1 MHQGKPYGLHVIGG
15 KLTDHDEA
23 FVSVTAKRFS
33 NLKDLS
39 SIDSSRMVYDLPD
52 GGYVVIQ
59 DMGGNFRVIAH
70 KTSEIAF
77 TIDGM
82 ATDYIP
88 MMYSGVI
95 LNSTPFETD
104 GVPIRLT
111 ETARRRLID
120 YDTNKEKPNK
130 EIVLHRFR
138 IEYDDKFKYFE
149 PVYKGI
155 RTFTQYHKLRATW
168 YSGAMSEVVQIIG
181 GYGRQDAD
189 DLPDKPL
196 ERKRFNLPARVNKS
210 VRAYIAN
217 QRLPAYTGLPEFEGK
232 YKYEYRHALSNAVS
246 FDDAGKPWLLQINPR
261 GIHAMP
267 LPLIPATTAPAFNE
281 YMNKVGD
288 DEILHVLDR
297 FGGLPSG
304 ELFPTGD
311 DFQAWY
317 RAGVIIK
324 ICDTGEFYKHNAFY
338 EACGWSFNSKGN
350 EGFNTGWSYDDK
362 KLKQAYSFKLRLR
375 LGAALNKG
383 WVNNA
388 INVKED
394 ISRSI
399 NDYIASLFSQIN
411 ANDHRARAI
420 RYKIMRSTA
429 DELLHHSKLKSNIDY
444 WENLIAEPIA
454 THNGSMTQVSS
465 GPMYWG
471 NKDPSSFGA
480 LKFPEFT
487 GRGCESFDMSM
498 PDYSGGPV
506 KSDTV
511 VFGCY
516 VNNQLTVVKYFND
529 SRLFTRSVDSNF
541 EDSMIIGQ
549 WEETETTGQ
558 TGLMGYLYTSVFDDR
573 QEVSD
578 SVTFTK
584 ITGQDLGYG
593 QPAYKT
599 QPLFMMWGNIYRV
612 RYYSY
617 RVQKT
622 VTTGDSVI
630 TAVCIPNL
638 TRDCMLYA
646 YNKSNKSK
654 SYSDNLEKKG
664 ITDPT
669 GYPMWTYD
677 PIFHY
682 IGEQG
687 RGYPIP
693 TIGEYI
699 YANYDSKRDYK
710 PTRDSWFSDSGNWLG
725 VSEGSFLDV
734 SAKVSEYTYRYSNT
748 SKPIGGVI
756 VGGESPQIDSYSTY
770 ESSANENKG
779 MVGISIHVR
788 GSTVIKNNND
798 ESFYYGFSPIL
809 TEGEPYYFQ
818 RDATWITFGQQ
829 RYASASEL
837 KENGLRSYWGSTK
850 LADHKSAHCFI
861 GVINE

>member
-1 MHQGKPYGLHVIGG
+1 MHQGRPYGLHVIGG
-15 KLTDHDEA
+15 KLTDRDEA

-246 FDDAGKPWLLQINPR
+246 FDDAGKPWLLQIDPR

-267 LPLIPATTAPAFNE
+267 LPLIPATTAPAFRE
-281 YMNKVGD
+281 YMADVDD

-324 ICDTGEFYKHNAFY
+324 VCDTSEFYKHYPFY
-338 EACGWSFNSKGN
+338 LASGWSFNSKGT
-350 EGFNTGWSYDDK
+350 EGFNTCWSGGGESMRY
-362 KLKQAYSFKLRLR
+362 AHGFKLRLR
-375 LGAALNKG
+375 LGAATDNG
-383 WVNNA
+383 WVLNA
-388 INVKED
+388 KD
-394 ISRSI
+394 I
-399 NDYIASLFSQIN
+399 NDRQDAAILNRYIANLFKQLSGN
-411 ANDHRARAI
+411 GHRERAI
-420 RYKIMRSTA
+420 RYKVMRTPT
-429 DELLHHSKLKSNIDY
+429 DELLEHAKAERSIDY
-444 WENLIAEPIA
+444 WENLIADPIA
-454 THNGSMTQVSS
+454 NHQGRLTEVSK
-465 GPMYWG
+465 GNLYWG
-471 NKDPSSFGA
+471 SPNPLSFGA

-487 GRGCESFDMSM
+487 GQGCESFDMSM
-498 PDYSGGPV
+498 PDYKGP
-506 KSDTV
+506 SARCDTV

-516 VNNQLTVVKYFND
+516 VDDQLTVIKYFID
-529 SRLFTRSVDSNF
+529 ERRFQKTTESNF
-541 EDSMIIGQ
+541 EKVMIVGQ
-549 WEETETTGQ
+549 WEETKTNSSS
-558 TGLMGYLYTSVFDDR
+558 GLMGYLYTADFDDR
-573 QEVSD
+573 RDAS
-578 SVTFTK
+578 SSTTYTK
-584 ITGQDLGYG
+584 LTGKDLGYG
-593 QPAYKT
+593 NPAYST
-599 QPLFMMWGNIYRV
+599 PPLLYIWGSLSRY
-612 RYYSY
+612 RYYSF
-617 RVQKT
+617 KT
-622 VTTGDSVI
+622 ETTNISGDSLSV
-630 TAVCIPNL
+630 AVCVPAL
-638 TRDCMLYA
+638 TRDSMLYA
-646 YNKSNKSK
+646 FTETNESK
-654 SYSDNLEKKG
+654 SYSEKMERRSVV
-664 ITDPT
+664 DPT
-669 GYPMWTYD
+669 TYTLWTYD
-677 PIFHY
+677 PIFHW
-682 IGEQG
+682 IGGGIGVGE
-687 RGYPIP
+687 PSP
-693 TIGEYI
+693 TVGDYV
-699 YANYDSKRDYK
+699 YANYGDYVVNEY
-710 PTRDSWFSDSGNWLG
+710 SWFADSGNWYGISPGSYKDESGRLSKYTDRNSDHPASG
-725 VSEGSFLDV
+725 VTVGGEAPRLDTYNIATTTYNNVTGRVSVSITIKGAGSIHKNTP
-734 SAKVSEYTYRYSNT
+734 SAFYYDFSPVDSGGSLVYFYRDAAWITAGTQRYSNT
-748 SKPIGGVI
+748 SETK
-756 VGGESPQIDSYSTY
+756 
-770 ESSANENKG
+770 A
-779 MVGISIHVR
+779 
-788 GSTVIKNNND
+788 
-798 ESFYYGFSPIL
+798 
-809 TEGEPYYFQ
+809 
-818 RDATWITFGQQ
+818 
-829 RYASASEL
+829 
-837 KENGLRSYWGSTK
+837 NGLRSYWGSTK

-861 GVINE
+861 GVVNE